1 MKKLLIVL
9 GPTASG
15 KTQYAVQIANQ
26 FDGEIISADSRQ
38 IYQGM
43 DIGTGKDL
51 DEYNINNNSIPYHLI
66 DIINPDTDYSVY
78 EFQKDFHAIYDD
90 IIARNKVPILCGGTA
105 LYIDSILFDYNI
117 APSAPNPL
125 LREELDNYNYND
137 LKNKLL
143 AINSSEYNPE
153 YHVSKRRLIRSIEIL
168 SHNKQAINMNLQ
180 GDKKFTNS
188 LVIGMHIDRK
198 ELLKKIKNRLI
209 GRIKTGMIS
218 EVEKLLDNGISAQ
231 RLYRLGLEYRFI
243 SDYLIGKVNYDVMID
258 KLNIAINQFSKRQ
271 MTFFRRMEKRG
282 ITIHWLTENKKNIFM
297 SNIKQY
303 LQ

>member
-38 IYQGM
+38 IYKGM

-78 EFQKDFHAIYDD
+78 EFQKEFHTIYDD

-117 APSAPNPL
+117 APSAPNSL

-143 AINSSEYNPE
+143 EINSSEYNPE

-180 GDKKFTNS
+180 GDEKFTNS

-218 EVEKLLDNGISAQ
+218 EVEKLLDNGVSAQ

-282 ITIHWLTENKKNIFM
+282 ITIHWLAKNKKNIFM

>member
-38 IYQGM
+38 IYKGM

-78 EFQKDFHAIYDD
+78 EFQKDFHAIYND

-117 APSAPNPL
+117 APSAPNSL
-125 LREELDNYNYND
+125 LREQLDNYNYND

-143 AINSSEYNPE
+143 EINSSEYNPE

-168 SHNKQAINMNLQ
+168 SNNKQVINMNLQ
-180 GDKKFTNS
+180 GDEKFTNS

-209 GRIKTGMIS
+209 GRIKIGMID
-218 EVEKLLDNGISAQ
+218 EVEKLLNNGVSAQ
-231 RLYRLGLEYRFI
+231 RLYSLGLEYRFI
-243 SDYLIGKVNYDVMID
+243 SDYLMGKMNYDVMID

-282 ITIHWLTENKKNIFM
+282 ITIHWLAKNKKNIFM
-297 SNIKQY
+297 SDIKQY

>member
-38 IYQGM
+38 IYKGM

-105 LYIDSILFDYNI
+105 LYIDSILFDYDI
-117 APSAPNPL
+117 APSAPNSL

-143 AINSSEYNPE
+143 AINSSEYKPK
-153 YHVSKRRLIRSIEIL
+153 YHVSKRRLIRSIELL
-168 SHNKQAINMNLQ
+168 SYNKQAINMNLQ
-180 GDKKFTNS
+180 GEKKFTNS
-188 LVIGMHIDRK
+188 LVMGMHIDRK

-209 GRIKTGMIS
+209 RRIKTGMIS
-218 EVEKLLDNGISAQ
+218 EVEKLLNSGVSAQ
-231 RLYRLGLEYRFI
+231 RLYSLGLEYRFI

-282 ITIHWLTENKKNIFM
+282 ITIHWLAKNKKNIFM

>member
-1 MKKLLIVL
+1 MKKLLVVL

-38 IYQGM
+38 IYKGM

-51 DEYNINNNSIPYHLI
+51 DEYNINDHPIPYHLI
-66 DIINPDTDYSVY
+66 DIINPDTNYSVY
-78 EFQKDFHAIYDD
+78 DFKKEFHAIYDD
-90 IIARNKVPILCGGTA
+90 IIARDKVPILCGGTA

-117 APSAPNPL
+117 APSAPNSL

-143 AINSSEYNPE
+143 EINSSEYNPE
-153 YHVSKRRLIRSIEIL
+153 YHISKRRLIRSIEIL
-168 SHNKQAINMNLQ
+168 SYNKQAINMNLQ
-180 GDKKFTNS
+180 GDEKFTNS

-198 ELLKKIKNRLI
+198 KLLKKIKNRLI
-209 GRIKTGMIS
+209 RRLKTGMID
-218 EVEKLLDNGISAQ
+218 EVEKLLNNGVSAQ
-231 RLYRLGLEYRFI
+231 RLYSLGLEYRFI

-282 ITIHWLTENKKNIFM
+282 ITIHWLAENKKNIFM
-297 SNIKQY
+297 SNIKEY